1 MFEEFI
7 PPLYS
12 FASISIAALVLIGI
26 SFLIALKLMNLM
38 GKGKDTATV
47 KILMIT
53 IVVNGILGLYTASA
67 IYWKYVHEYVNYVR
81 VTDMVLLLIGII
93 LVTSLYKVY
102 KDYKKLIK
110 KNEPGE

>member
-1 MFEEFI
+1 MLEDFI
-7 PPLYS
+7 PPVYS
-12 FASISIAALVLIGI
+12 FATISIVALILIGV
-26 SFLIALKLMNLM
+26 SFILALKLMNLM
-38 GKGKDTATV
+38 GSGKDTATV

-53 IVVNGILGLYTASA
+53 IVVNGILGVYTASA
-67 IYWKYVHEYVNYVR
+67 IYWKYAHEYVTYVR
-81 VTDMVLLLIGII
+81 VTDIVLLLIGII